1 MTSPRQINGGGDEW
15 YTPRKYIEAAS
26 AVMGGIDLDPTSNE
40 IAAQWIPAAQYFTRE
55 DDGLSHEWFGR
66 VWLNPPYS
74 QPLISQFL
82 GKLADSFRAGKVTE
96 AIALTHNNTDSRW
109 WQATA
114 AEATVICF
122 TRGRIAF
129 EKVDGA
135 KKSPT
140 QGQTFFYFGVNSVR
154 FIEVFQPI
162 GIVLNK

>member
-15 YTPRKYIEAAS
+15 YTPRKYIEAAF
-26 AVMGGIDLDPTSNE
+26 AVMGGIDLDPASNE
-40 IAAQWIPAAQYFTRE
+40 IAAGWIPAAQYLTRE
-55 DDGLSHEWFGR
+55 DNGLSREWFGR

-74 QPLISQFL
+74 QPLISEFL
-82 GKLADSFRAGKVTE
+82 SKLADSFRAGVVTE

-114 AEATVICF
+114 AEATAICF
-122 TRGRIAF
+122 TRGRISF

-140 QGQTFFYFGVNSVR
+140 QGQTFFYFGNNSDR
-154 FIEVFQPI
+154 FAEVFQSI
-162 GIVLNK
+162 GIILKR